1 MSKDGWCTPA
11 RGARRL
17 GLAAL
22 GAAVLVAARVGS
34 GASLGFTGPVS
45 AQAAGS
51 AGHPNRFG
59 AATAARP
66 VLHPG
71 PAAKVPPA
79 PKPAYQPPRLPA
91 VPMQP
96 ALVPLDPV
104 AGAPLLG
111 SGGVLE
117 LTGPAGAGAAGGGG
131 GAPGPPRP
139 AGSPPPPPP
148 RRAPPRPHP
157 PPP

>member
-1 MSKDGWCTPA
+1 MSKDGWGLA
-11 RGARRL
+11 GRGARRL

-22 GAAVLVAARVGS
+22 GAAVLVAAQVGS
-34 GASLGFTGPVS
+34 GASIGFTGPVA

-104 AGAPLLG
+104 AGAHLLG
-111 SGGVLE
+111 SDGVLE
-117 LTGPAGAGAAGGGG
+117 LTVPAGAVTAGDVKAAGG
-131 GAPGPPRP
+131 
-139 AGSPPPPPP
+139 
-148 RRAPPRPHP
+148 
-157 PPP
+157 